1 MPAPGHVKLTVFNTL
16 GQVVTRLMN
25 RRQEAGFHTAMWH
38 GRNFTGEA
46 VPSGICYYRL
56 EIEGG
61 FVETK
66 KMVLTK

>member
-1 MPAPGHVKLTVFNTL
+1 L
-16 GQVVTRLMN
+16 GQVVTRLVN
-25 RRQEAGFHTAMWH
+25 QPQEAGFHTVLWH
-38 GRNFTGEA
+38 GRNFTGEV
-46 VPSGICYYRL
+46 VPSGIYYYRL